1 MSTLSITPLLGRT
14 CLFTLLF
21 CLSAQEIICQT
32 LIYDVVKGE
41 KSIGTMTVRKQMVNG
56 QGKYYVDSQVKVSLM
71 ITVQL
76 SFLLESVFSGN
87 QMISSTSQH
96 FRDDEL
102 KESVYV
108 NWSGNRYDINLDNKP
123 SVLENEKIN
132 HCLSSIYYNEPYNI
146 RRVFSER
153 YATFLDIT
161 PVGRHQYELTLPNGR
176 KNHYTFENGICK
188 EVMVDH
194 LLATFYFKLRE

>member
-1 MSTLSITPLLGRT
+1 
-14 CLFTLLF
+14 
-21 CLSAQEIICQT
+21 
-32 LIYDVVKGE
+32 
-41 KSIGTMTVRKQMVNG
+41 MTVRREMVNG
-56 QGKYYVDSQVKVSLM
+56 QGKYYVDSKVRVSMM
-71 ITVQL
+71 ITVHL
-76 SFLLESVFSGN
+76 SFLLESVFNGN

-108 NWSGNRYDINLDNKP
+108 NWSGSRYDIHLDNKS

-153 YATFLDIT
+153 YAAFLDIT
-161 PVGRHQYELTLPNGR
+161 PVGRHEYELTLPNGR